1 MPSGFGGFDQSLGSL
16 TRLVAAISVFALEM
30 QVATWTGLATIGTLV
45 PVNAAVLV
53 VAFAVSRPRRSAT
66 PPGSRSF
73 ALSAVASAEADAA
86 FVLYLAAAGAMAL
99 LVLVVNV
106 VHPLQAADPYHLE
119 RVAQIQRLGTLAYD
133 PSNLDQKV
141 NVLGWTYELVLAD
154 VDQIPLIG
162 HALLRVHG
170 LFGLALYLL
179 AIGAARTWFGTGRP
193 PSRFALRRTSVWCRA
208 AVIVVPVV
216 FHQFVLVKNDLFGAV
231 PAIVVLAWLVARG
244 PQAAPREIVWAAW
257 LTGFAVAIKLT
268 SAPLAL
274 VFAGAL
280 LIDRHDRLQ
289 VVWTMAAG
297 GIVGALCGGM
307 AFTLIENMRWYGSP
321 LAIHEAGGTYNRNAT
336 IGDMAVGVVRFVIS
350 LFDLGLITRG
360 VWPGRGGWG
369 GTFGLPIV
377 WAIAVLLLRCRAN
390 VTARRALWI
399 AGAYF
404 LLFAAIYTDADI
416 AHRLALAP
424 GLLLIVTAISLSDGE
439 DRASRGI
446 RVALAAVMVLS
457 AAQILRSAALYLT
470 AS

>member
-1 MPSGFGGFDQSLGSL
+1 
-16 TRLVAAISVFALEM
+16 M
-30 QVATWTGLATIGTLV
+30 QVATWTSIATLRWLFLL
-45 PVNAAVLV
+45 NAAVLA
-53 VAFAVSRPRRSAT
+53 VAFAVTQRTAILNLPW
-66 PPGSRSF
+66 PSF
-73 ALSAVASAEADAA
+73 P
-86 FVLYLAAAGAMAL
+86 LAATGAMAL

-119 RVAQIQRLGTLAYD
+119 RVAQIQRLGTLAYEPFNPD
-133 PSNLDQKV
+133 PKV

-154 VDQIPLIG
+154 IDQIPVIG

-170 LFGLALYLL
+170 LFGIALYLL
-179 AIGAARTWFGTGRP
+179 AIGAARTWFAAGR
-193 PSRFALRRTSVWCRA
+193 VWCNA
-208 AVIVVPVV
+208 AVVVVPVV

-244 PQAAPREIVWAAW
+244 PQAATREIVWAAW

-280 LIDRHDRLQ
+280 LIDRQDRLR
-289 VVWTMAAG
+289 VLWTMAAG
-297 GIVGALCGGM
+297 GIAGAVCGGM

-336 IGDMAVGVVRFVIS
+336 IGDMAIGVVRFVIS

-369 GTFGLPIV
+369 ATFGLPII
-377 WAIAVLLLRCRAN
+377 WAIAVLLLRYRAH

-399 AGAYF
+399 AGTYF
-404 LLFAAIYTDADI
+404 LLFAAIYPDADI

-424 GLLLIVTAISLSDGE
+424 GLLLIVAAISLTDGE
-439 DRASRGI
+439 DRTSRGI
-446 RVALAAVMVLS
+446 RVALGVMMTLS
-457 AAQILRSAALYLT
+457 AAQILRSAAL
-470 AS
+470 

>member
-1 MPSGFGGFDQSLGSL
+1 VPSGFGGFDQSLRSL

-45 PVNAAVLV
+45 VVNAAVLV

-66 PPGSRSF
+66 SPGSRSF
-73 ALSAVASAEADAA
+73 AATFL
-86 FVLYLAAAGAMAL
+86 LYVSAAGAMAL
-99 LVLVVNV
+99 LVLVVNL

-133 PSNLDQKV
+133 LSNIDQKV

-170 LFGLALYLL
+170 LFGIALYLL
-179 AIGAARTWFGTGRP
+179 AIAAARTWFGTGRP
-193 PSRFALRRTSVWCRA
+193 WCRA
-208 AVIVVPVV
+208 AVFVVPVV

-244 PQAAPREIVWAAW
+244 PQAAPREIIWAAW
-257 LTGFAVAIKLT
+257 LTGFALAIKLT

-280 LIDRHDRLQ
+280 LIDRHDRLP
-289 VVWTMAAG
+289 VLWRIVAG
-297 GIVGALCGGM
+297 GIGGAVCGGM

-336 IGDMAVGVVRFVIS
+336 IGDMAAGVVRFAIS

-377 WAIAVLLLRCRAN
+377 WAIAVLLLRYRAN
-390 VTARRALWI
+390 VTARRASWI

-404 LLFAAIYTDADI
+404 LLFAAIYPDADI

-424 GLLLIVTAISLSDGE
+424 GLLLIVTAISLSEGE
-439 DRASRGI
+439 DRASRRI
-446 RVALAAVMVLS
+446 RVALAVVMVLS

-470 AS
+470 SA

>member
-1 MPSGFGGFDQSLGSL
+1 
-16 TRLVAAISVFALEM
+16 M
-30 QVATWTGLATIGTLV
+30 QVATWTSVATLRWLFLL
-45 PVNAAVLV
+45 NAAIVA
-53 VAFAVSRPRRSAT
+53 VAFAVTQRTAVLDLAWRP
-66 PPGSRSF
+66 F
-73 ALSAVASAEADAA
+73 LLAV
-86 FVLYLAAAGAMAL
+86 AGAMAL

-119 RVAQIQRLGTLAYD
+119 RVAQIQRLGTLAYEPFNPD
-133 PSNLDQKV
+133 PKV

-154 VDQIPLIG
+154 IDQAPMIG
-162 HALLRVHG
+162 RALLRVHG
-170 LFGLALYLL
+170 LFGIALYLL
-179 AIGAARTWFGTGRP
+179 AIGAARTWFAPGR
-193 PSRFALRRTSVWCRA
+193 RWCRA
-208 AVIVVPVV
+208 AIFVVPVV

-244 PQAAPREIVWAAW
+244 PQAPPREIIWAAW

-268 SAPLAL
+268 SAPLVL

-280 LIDRHDRLQ
+280 LIDRRDRLQ
-289 VVWTMAAG
+289 VLWTMAAG
-297 GIVGALCGGM
+297 GIAGAVCGGM

-336 IGDMAVGVVRFVIS
+336 IGDMAVGVGRFVIS

-369 GTFGLPIV
+369 ATFGLPIV
-377 WAIAVLLLRCRAN
+377 WAIAVLLLRYRAS

-399 AGAYF
+399 AGIYF

-424 GLLLIVTAISLSDGE
+424 GLLLIVTAIALSEGE
-439 DRASRGI
+439 DKASRGI
-446 RVALAAVMVLS
+446 RVALAVVMVLS

-470 AS
+470 SA

>member
-1 MPSGFGGFDQSLGSL
+1 MPSGFGGFGVSIRAL

-30 QVATWTGLATIGTLV
+30 QVATWTGLATIRTLFL
-45 PVNAAVLV
+45 VNVAVLV
-53 VAFAVSRPRRSAT
+53 VAFAVTRRSAA
-66 PPGSRSF
+66 PPGTRSF
-73 ALSAVASAEADAA
+73 SAA
-86 FVLYLAAAGAMAL
+86 FLLYLAAAGAMAL

-133 PSNLDQKV
+133 LSNVDQKV

-154 VDQIPLIG
+154 IDQIPLIG

-170 LFGLALYLL
+170 LFGIALYLL
-179 AIGAARTWFGTGRP
+179 AIAAARTWFGTGR
-193 PSRFALRRTSVWCRA
+193 VWCRA
-208 AVIVVPVV
+208 AIFVVPVV
-216 FHQFVLVKNDLFGAV
+216 FHQLVLVKNDLFGAV

-244 PQAAPREIVWAAW
+244 REATTREVGWAAW

-280 LIDRHDRLQ
+280 LFDRQDRLR
-289 VVWTMAAG
+289 VLWTMAAG
-297 GIVGALCGGM
+297 GIAGAVCGGM

-321 LAIHEAGGTYNRNAT
+321 LAIHEAGGAYNRNAT
-336 IGDMAVGVVRFVIS
+336 ISDMAVGIVRFVIS

-369 GTFGLPIV
+369 GTFGLPII
-377 WAIAVLLLRCRAN
+377 WAIAVLLLRYRAN
-390 VTARRALWI
+390 VAARRALWI

-404 LLFAAIYTDADI
+404 LLFAIIYTDADI

-424 GLLLIVTAISLSDGE
+424 GLLLIVVAISVSDGE

-457 AAQILRSAALYLT
+457 ATQILRSAFLYLS

>member
-1 MPSGFGGFDQSLGSL
+1 
-16 TRLVAAISVFALEM
+16 M
-30 QVATWTGLATIGTLV
+30 QVATWTSVATLRWLFLL
-45 PVNAAVLV
+45 NAAVV
-53 VAFAVSRPRRSAT
+53 AVAFAVTQRTAVLDLPWRP
-66 PPGSRSF
+66 
-73 ALSAVASAEADAA
+73 
-86 FVLYLAAAGAMAL
+86 FVLAVAGAMAL
-99 LVLVVNV
+99 LVLVVNLAY
-106 VHPLQAADPYHLE
+106 PLQAADPYHLE
-119 RVAQIQRLGTLAYD
+119 RVAQIQRLGTLAYEPFNPD
-133 PSNLDQKV
+133 PKV

-154 VDQIPLIG
+154 IDQTPMIG
-162 HALLRVHG
+162 RALLRVHG
-170 LFGLALYLL
+170 LFGIALYLL
-179 AIGAARTWFGTGRP
+179 AIAAARTWFAPGR
-193 PSRFALRRTSVWCRA
+193 RWCRA
-208 AVIVVPVV
+208 AVFVVPVV

-231 PAIVVLAWLVARG
+231 PAVVVLAWLVARG
-244 PQAAPREIVWAAW
+244 PQAAPREIIWAAW

-280 LIDRHDRLQ
+280 LLDRHDRLQ
-289 VVWTMAAG
+289 VLWTMAAG
-297 GIVGALCGGM
+297 GIAGALCGGM

-321 LAIHEAGGTYNRNAT
+321 LAIHEAGGAFNRNAT

-377 WAIAVLLLRCRAN
+377 WAIAVLLLRYRAT

-424 GLLLIVTAISLSDGE
+424 GLLLIVTAISLSEGA
-439 DRASRGI
+439 DRTSRGI
-446 RVALAAVMVLS
+446 RIALAAVMVLS
-457 AAQILRSAALYLT
+457 AAQILRSAVLYLT
-470 AS
+470 TY